1 VGLHLS
7 EEYGEIEIGSH
18 HLLLTYLS
26 FSREVKEVHKKAL
39 SQRDDNGF
47 IQIEI
52 KFETEGTGLEVT
64 KCGAHLVYEEDLNQT
79 MGGCRI
85 TPYEDDVDD
94 SFRDDYDGMSW
105 LDDDVDDSFCDYYD
119 GDELA
124 GPLNSD
130 DVDVPHPKR
139 IRLLNLIERFIP
151 RLGNWMGNS
160 STQGQL
166 GNSDCEEEEE
176 GS

>member
-1 VGLHLS
+1 
-7 EEYGEIEIGSH
+7 
-18 HLLLTYLS
+18 
-26 FSREVKEVHKKAL
+26 
-39 SQRDDNGF
+39 
-47 IQIEI
+47 
-52 KFETEGTGLEVT
+52 LEVT

-79 MGGCRI
+79 MGGCSI

-94 SFRDDYDGMSW
+94 SAKDNIIKQSRDD
-105 LDDDVDDSFCDYYD
+105 YD

-124 GPLNSD
+124 GPLNSN

-139 IRLLNLIERFIP
+139 IQLPNLIERFIP
-151 RLGNWMGNS
+151 RLGNWIGNS

-176 GS
+176 GSQ